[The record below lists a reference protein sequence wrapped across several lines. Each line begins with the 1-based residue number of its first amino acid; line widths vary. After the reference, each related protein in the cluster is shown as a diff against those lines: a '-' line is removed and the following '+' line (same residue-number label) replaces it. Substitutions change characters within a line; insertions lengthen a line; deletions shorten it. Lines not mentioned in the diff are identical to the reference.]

1 MTILGIETSCD
12 ETSIAILE
20 ASKKQAYFY
29 IKPKASIVSSQ
40 IKIHA
45 AYGGVVP
52 MLASREHVKNLP
64 IVYHKV
70 IKQVFKTIKN
80 AQSKIDLIA
89 VTTGPGLIPALLIG
103 VNFAKTLALAW
114 RKPIIGVNHLEGH
127 LLSFLLQ
134 RDTSQYTKNDF
145 KKIFPAIVLLVS
157 GGHTQLIYVKNINHY
172 QVIGETVD
180 DAAGE
185 CFDKGARIL
194 GLGYPGGPAIAAQ
207 AQKLKIKNPPA
218 GGIKLK
224 ITLPRPMLN
233 SHNYDFSFSG
243 LKTALLY
250 SWQALNPKD
259 KNTVIP
265 NLADELQEAVTDVLV
280 SKTLKASQQYQVKSI
295 ILGGGVTANQRLRN
309 KFREQ
314 ISQKKH
320 SFNFYS
326 PLLEYTTDNAMM
338 IALAGFF
345 NIKAKKLTESNF
357 NWKQIDTDANLRL
370 SYE

>member
-29 IKPKASIVSSQ
+29 IKPRAKTISSQ

-64 IVYHKV
+64 IVYNKT
-70 IKQVFKTIKN
+70 IKQVFKTTKN
-80 AQSKIDLIA
+80 TQSKIDLIA
-89 VTTGPGLIPALLIG
+89 VSAGPGLIPALLIG

-114 RKPIIGVNHLEGH
+114 HKPIIGVNHLEGH

-134 RDTSQYTKNDF
+134 QDASQYTKNDF
-145 KKIFPAIVLLVS
+145 KKIFPAIALLVS

-194 GLGYPGGPAIAAQ
+194 GLAYPGGPVIASEA
-207 AQKLKIKNPPA
+207 LKIKPPI
-218 GGIKLK
+218 GGLK
-224 ITLPRPMLN
+224 ITPQLPRPMLD

-250 SWQALNPKD
+250 SWQVLTPKNKRILIPAL
-259 KNTVIP
+259 
-265 NLADELQEAVTDVLV
+265 AYELQEAITDVLV
-280 SKTLKASQQYQVKSI
+280 DKTLKAGRRYQVKSI
-295 ILGGGVTANQRLRN
+295 ILGGGVTANQRLKN
-309 KFREQ
+309 KFQERINQE
-314 ISQKKH
+314 KC

-345 NIKAKKLTESNF
+345 NVDGKKLTESNF
-357 NWKQIDTDANLRL
+357 NWKQVEADANLRL
-370 SYE
+370 

>member
-29 IKPKASIVSSQ
+29 IKPRAKTISSQ

-64 IVYHKV
+64 IVYNKT
-70 IKQVFKTIKN
+70 IKQVFKTTKN
-80 AQSKIDLIA
+80 TQSKIDLIA
-89 VTTGPGLIPALLIG
+89 VSAGPGLIPALLIG

-114 RKPIIGVNHLEGH
+114 HKPIIGVNHLEGH

-134 RDTSQYTKNDF
+134 QDASQYKRNDL
-145 KKIFPAIVLLVS
+145 KKIFPAIALLVS

-172 QVIGETVD
+172 QIIGETVD

-194 GLGYPGGPAIAAQ
+194 GLGYPGGPAIASE
-207 AQKLKIKNPPA
+207 AQKFKIKNPPA

-224 ITLPRPMLN
+224 INSQLPRPMLG

-250 SWQALNPKD
+250 SWQALTS
-259 KNTVIP
+259 KNRKILIP
-265 NLADELQEAVTDVLV
+265 TLAYELQEAITDVLV
-280 SKTLKASQQYQVKSI
+280 DKTLKAGRRYQVKSI
-295 ILGGGVTANQRLRN
+295 ILGGGVTANQRLKN
-309 KFREQ
+309 KFQER
-314 ISQKKH
+314 ISQEKC

-345 NIKAKKLTESNF
+345 NVDGKKLTESNF
-357 NWKQIDTDANLRL
+357 NWKQVQADANLRL
-370 SYE
+370 